1 VTAALVHSGVLMT
14 GYEHREAA
22 IAETVIGGVLLAGLT
37 LSVLRPDPTRGIGL
51 AVQAFAL
58 LGTLVGVTMVVIGV
72 GPQTAPDIVYHIG
85 ILIVLAFGLAA
96 TARARSDH
104 MRPV

>member
-1 VTAALVHSGVLMT
+1 MT
-14 GYEHREAA
+14 GYERREAA

-37 LSVLRPDPTRGIGL
+37 ISAIRPDATRGIGL

-58 LGTLVGVTMVVIGV
+58 LGTLVGVTMVAIGV
-72 GPQTAPDIVYHIG
+72 GPQTVPDIVYHIG